1 MDDGAKRPLPVLFAE
16 MVRTQR
22 FVPVD
27 WNKQDYRVAHWL
39 ISLIHFRAML
49 GFSSAYGPTDV
60 QSQFHH
66 EQTSLHIYHVFT
78 GCNSQKKNA
87 SMAVTPNRQLES

>member
-1 MDDGAKRPLPVLFAE
+1 LAHGWWSKETPLPFLFAE
-16 MVRTQR
+16 MVRTQH

-66 EQTSLHIYHVFT
+66 EQTSLHIYLPCVY
-78 GCNSQKKNA
+78 
-87 SMAVTPNRQLES
+87 RL